1 MMLSLIA
8 ALVASY
14 LVGSIPTSIIVGK
27 ILRGRDFDIR
37 REGSGNAG
45 GTNVFR
51 VLGWK
56 PGISVMA
63 IDVGKGVL
71 ATLLVSQWQPFG
83 TVYLTA
89 TVLQILAGLAAVC
102 GHIWTIFAGFR
113 GGKGVGT
120 AGGMIIALYPVAAL
134 ICFVIFIL
142 VVFFTRYVSLGSL
155 AAAVALP
162 LVLLILPEPAQQG
175 DADALFLFSLLVSGL
190 IIYTHRTNIRR
201 LLSGT
206 ENRFGKS
213 RALRPASRI
222 RQGSGAGPASM

>member
-1 MMLSLIA
+1 MLLSLIA
-8 ALVASY
+8 VLLASY
-14 LVGSIPTSIIVGK
+14 FVGSIPTSIIAGK

-63 IDVGKGVL
+63 IDVLKGVF
-71 ATLLVSQWQPFG
+71 ATLVVSQWQPFG
-83 TVYLTA
+83 TIFLSQ
-89 TVLQILAGLAAVC
+89 TVLQILCGIAAIC
-102 GHIWTIFAGFR
+102 GHIWTIFASFR

-120 AGGMIIALYPVAAL
+120 AAGMIVSLYPVAAL
-134 ICFVIFIL
+134 ICVVVFVL
-142 VVFFTRYVSLGSL
+142 VVFFTRYVSLGSMC
-155 AAAVALP
+155 AAAALP
-162 LVLLILPEPAQQG
+162 LTLMILPSPSPTVDE
-175 DADALFLFSLLVSGL
+175 DVLFFFSVLITGL
-190 IIYTHRTNIRR
+190 IIFTHRSNIKR

-213 RALRPASRI
+213 RA
-222 RQGSGAGPASM
+222 

>member
-1 MMLSLIA
+1 MLFSLIA
-8 ALVASY
+8 VLSASY

-37 REGSGNAG
+37 KEGSGNAG

-56 PGISVMA
+56 PGITVMA
-63 IDVGKGVL
+63 IDVLKGVL
-71 ATLLVSQWQPFG
+71 ATLLISQWKPFG
-83 TVYLTA
+83 HIPPND

-102 GHIWTIFAGFR
+102 GHVWTIFAGFR

-120 AGGMIIALYPVAAL
+120 AGGMIIALYPIAAL
-134 ICFVIFIL
+134 ICFLIFII
-142 VVFFTRYVSLGSL
+142 VVFFTRYVSLGSII
-155 AAAVALP
+155 AAVSLPILISLWPPPPPRDAEAL
-162 LVLLILPEPAQQG
+162 IA
-175 DADALFLFSLLVSGL
+175 FSLLVSGL
-190 IIYTHRTNIRR
+190 IIYTHRSNIRR

-213 RALRPASRI
+213 RE
-222 RQGSGAGPASM
+222 PASM